1 MPGLNMLLRAAGV
14 LLALSLAGSAA
25 ASALRSASGE
35 EIVVLAQADGGVPGA
50 RVTYPG
56 DGRELR
62 VRLRF
67 RLPEPD
73 GTHWVLW
80 LSRDPFD
87 SVAVRAEDWVPPAD
101 GYFQPQ
107 GRDSPWPMGYAFALP
122 PEWSGPREVALVLR
136 GGVRA
141 APTPRVMSERR
152 MLARAAR
159 DNALS
164 YAVYAVLATLAIAA
178 LVLYAAVR
186 DGAFLMF
193 SGYAAMA
200 LVAGVIVNG
209 HAYGVPG
216 LALAGRLGAPGFWA
230 AVLLFAACGLHMLV
244 RYAAG
249 PPGWRSAWPRRL
261 ALGLAIAAILL
272 PLLSAVL
279 QGVPQRLATAGW
291 CLALVAAIVVAW
303 DAARRRVSMARGVLA
318 VLLLLAVAAG
328 AHEAMQ
334 AGRLPDT
341 LWTRYGYQW
350 TIALMSLVVYVGLC
364 SRIGEVRQRLADEA
378 SARRDSEQ
386 RLRQEQERAS
396 LAHDLQAAL
405 RGVPEDAI
413 ATTAFRLLGQHAA
426 AQLGIDDVVVVA
438 QHYGGHERLLVQAT
452 GGPAATVDAVL
463 LALTSV
469 REYAARGASSQL
481 RLKTGRGDARAARLH
496 VIVPLPLPVSAPA
509 WAALVAPLPFDRRL
523 GTQTLALLADLAC
536 IAVEHAEQAQA
547 TVQLRRS
554 AEYDALTSSLNRREL
569 DRVLARLFHASTGM
583 LSVLFIDIDWFKRI
597 NDTHGHA
604 CGDHCLRCVAATLR
618 AELRPTDALGRYGGE
633 EFLVVLPGQDTAAAR
648 VLGERLRRSVEH
660 TPVLWRGEL
669 LALSVSIGLATR
681 GRGESDPATL
691 LERADKALYLAKHE
705 GRNCVRTA
713 AVDWRHLGP

>member
-1 MPGLNMLLRAAGV
+1 MPGLNRLLPVVGM
-14 LLALSLAGSAA
+14 LLALSLGGSSAA
-25 ASALRSASGE
+25 SVLRSAGGE
-35 EIVVLAQADGGVPGA
+35 EIPVLAQVDGGVPGA
-50 RVTYPG
+50 RLTYPG

-62 VRLRF
+62 VRLQF
-67 RLPEPD
+67 RLPEAD

-87 SVAVRAEDWVPPAD
+87 AVAVRAADWAPPGD
-101 GYFQPQ
+101 GYFHPQ

-122 PEWSGPREVALVLR
+122 PEWSGPREIVLALR
-136 GGVRA
+136 GRVRA
-141 APTPRVMSERR
+141 APTLRMMSERR

-164 YAVYAVLATLAIAA
+164 YAVYAALATLAIAA

-200 LVAGVIVNG
+200 LVAGATVNG

-216 LALAGRLGAPGFWA
+216 LALAGRLGAAGFWA
-230 AVLLFAACGLHMLV
+230 IVLLFAASGLHTLV
-244 RYAAG
+244 RYAG
-249 PPGWRSAWPRRL
+249 GSPGWRTEWPRRL
-261 ALGLAIAAILL
+261 ALGLALGAVLL
-272 PLLSAVL
+272 PILPASV
-279 QGVPQRLATAGW
+279 QGVPQPLASAGW

-303 DAARRRVSMARGVLA
+303 DAARRRVSMAAGVLA
-318 VLLLLAVAAG
+318 ALLLLAAAAG

-334 AGRLPDT
+334 AGRLPDA

-350 TIALMSLVVYVGLC
+350 AIALTSLVLYVGLC
-364 SRIGEVRQRLADEA
+364 SRIGVVRQRLADEA

-386 RLRQEQERAS
+386 RLRQEQDRAS

-405 RGVPEDAI
+405 RGVPDDAI

-426 AQLGIDDVVVVA
+426 TQLGSDDVLVVA
-438 QHYGGHERLLVQAT
+438 EDYGGHARLLVQAMA
-452 GGPAATVDAVL
+452 GPAATADAVL
-463 LALTSV
+463 PALASV
-469 REYAARGASSQL
+469 REHAARGGSCLL
-481 RLKTGRGDARAARLH
+481 RLQTGRGDARVARMH

-509 WAALVAPLPFDRRL
+509 WAAMVAPLPFDRRL
-523 GTQTLALLADLAC
+523 GTQTLALLADLAR

-547 TVQLRRS
+547 TLQLRRS
-554 AEYDALTSSLNRREL
+554 AEHDALTGSLNRREL

-604 CGDHCLRCVAATLR
+604 CGDHCLRSVAATLR

-633 EFLVVLPGQDTAAAR
+633 EFLVVLPGQDSAAAR
-648 VLGERLRRSVEH
+648 VLGERLRRTVEH

-669 LALSVSIGLATR
+669 LVLTVSIGLATR
-681 GRGESDPATL
+681 GRGEGDPGTL
-691 LERADKALYLAKHE
+691 LERADKALYVAKHE

-713 AVDWRHLGP
+713 AVE